1 MTKSQGNGVSDKD
14 QVGIVF
20 NERAPEAVV
29 LSKRLARR
37 LRGEHEVWLCSAAEV
52 VGAKVPMD
60 KTRLVVTLGGDGTIL
75 RATHVAAP
83 NGVPL
88 VGVNLGRVGFMTEL
102 EPADALAKVPL
113 YLDGQAW
120 VEERMMV
127 QAAVLPRTAVRRRS
141 GLSVYFGLND
151 AALGRTGVSRLVFV
165 AVSVDGTPMATYA
178 ADAVIVATPTGSTGY
193 ALSAGGPILHPLA
206 KTFLMKPVAPQIA
219 LNSAVVLH
227 EGAVVTLSLGRDD
240 QANLSVDGLMNVPL
254 AEGDTLEIK
263 ASPHVARFLRMGPRA
278 YFYDTLFKR
287 LGYGK
292 SVPQQDRLG
301 LGS

>member
-1 MTKSQGNGVSDKD
+1 VSDKD

-20 NERAPEAVV
+20 NERAPEAVA

-37 LRGEHEVWLCSAAEV
+37 LKGGHEVWLCSAAEV
-52 VGAKVPMD
+52 VGAKVPMN

-83 NGVPL
+83 SGVPL

-102 EPADALAKVPL
+102 QPNEALAKVPL

-127 QAAVLPRTAVRRRS
+127 QATVLPRTAVRRR
-141 GLSVYFGLND
+141 GNPAVYFGLND

-165 AVSVDGTPMATYA
+165 AVAVDGTPMATYA

-206 KTFLMKPVAPQIA
+206 KTFLIKPVAPQIA

-240 QANLSVDGLMNVPL
+240 QANLSVDGLMNIPL
-254 AEGDTLEIK
+254 AEGDTLEVM

-278 YFYDTLFKR
+278 YFYDTLFQR

-292 SVPQQDRLG
+292 SLPPFERQVMEDR
-301 LGS
+301 S